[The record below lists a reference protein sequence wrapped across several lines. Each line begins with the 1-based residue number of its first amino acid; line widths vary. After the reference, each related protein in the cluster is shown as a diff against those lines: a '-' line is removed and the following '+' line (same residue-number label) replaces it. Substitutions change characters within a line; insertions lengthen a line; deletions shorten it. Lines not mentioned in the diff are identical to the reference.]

1 MSRDNTLTYSRKT
14 GGWPSFYSYEPEMM
28 IGMNNYF
35 YSFKGGNLYRH
46 NTNSQRL
53 TFYGSNNIG
62 NDQIIS
68 SVTGVINESP
78 HDIKQFKA
86 ISFEG
91 TEGWSAVVNTDLG
104 EGEATAA
111 HFVRKEGESFAYI
124 RTTTGGK
131 YSEKGER
138 GAQGIGRFS
147 AIENVSFNVYKL
159 IFSFEINTALNVND
173 VIFKNPEDFSHPSQ
187 IGKVL
192 DKTKK
197 TITVALGGINPG
209 QQSAPVPTVGEFI
222 YVRKKSEDESSG
234 LKGYYMKYKMEDTSN
249 KFSELFSVGIEGFKS
264 YP

>member
-62 NDQIIS
+62 NDQIVS
-68 SVTGVINESP
+68 SVTGVVNESP
-78 HDIKQFKA
+78 HDVKQFKTM
-86 ISFEG
+86 SFEG
-91 TEGWSAVVNTDLG
+91 TEGWGAVVKTDLG
-104 EGEATAA
+104 TGEAIAS

-124 RTTTGGK
+124 RTTTGGN

-138 GAQGIGRFS
+138 GVQGVGRFS
-147 AIENVSFNVYKL
+147 SLESVSFNVVKL
-159 IFSFEINTALNVND
+159 LFNFEINTAVNVND
-173 VIFKNPEDFSHPSQ
+173 VIFKIPENINEASQ

-192 DKTKK
+192 SKTNK
-197 TITVALGGINPG
+197 TITVSLAGIDSG
-209 QQSAPVPTVGEFI
+209 QESAPTPTVGEFI
-222 YVRKKSEDESSG
+222 FVRKKSEDESSG
-234 LKGYYMKYKMEDTSN
+234 LKGYYMKYTMETSSTQ
-249 KFSELFSVGIEGFKS
+249 FSELFSIGTEGFKS